1 MAVRRNGETGKG
13 RLRWKVVLLVGIGV
27 LGLVGASAVV
37 GQGGGNAPSQAAAST
52 PPAAPPP
59 APRPPTPYEKLP
71 PVLVRVGQKE
81 IKKEILLPILGNVE
95 GGTPKQEQLAV
106 EVAWMTAKGRAQ
118 HEVLYREAERR
129 GIEMAPEDRA
139 SVEALEKRQQQAQEV
154 VSQVGVDAADAIRQY
169 RETMHVKRLLE
180 QEIYD
185 KVEVSQAELRESYD
199 NSTEAYWHPETFRV
213 RRLLVAMNPAKGREH
228 MEATLKR
235 ALDLYRRARE
245 KNADFGAL
253 ARAHSEDALRS
264 KGGLVPEFELQNS
277 PFQDPRIIQLLRTLN
292 PGEVSFP
299 TYTEEGYLLVYMEKK
314 TPVRRMTLKEATP
327 LVRKS
332 LQYEKGAPAAM
343 KWAEEL
349 ERAASVELLI
359 PKPPSLDLPPAPSSP
374 GVP

>member
-1 MAVRRNGETGKG
+1 MAARRNGKTGTG
-13 RLRWKVVLLVGIGV
+13 RLRWKVVLLVGVGV
-27 LGLVGASAVV
+27 LGLAGAGAVV
-37 GQGGGNAPSQAAAST
+37 GKGSGSATSPSAST
-52 PPAAPPP
+52 TPATPPP

-154 VSQVGVDAADAIRQY
+154 VSQVGVDAADAIRHY

-185 KVEVSQAELRESYD
+185 KVQVSQAELQEAYEQ
-199 NSTEAYWHPETFRV
+199 STEAYWHPETFRV

-235 ALDLYRRARE
+235 ALELYRRARE

-264 KGGLVPEFELQNS
+264 KGGLLPEFDLQSS
-277 PFQDPRIIQLLRTLN
+277 PFQDPRLIQLLRTLN
-292 PGEVSFP
+292 PGEVSYP

-327 LVRKS
+327 LVRKA
-332 LQYEKGAPAAM
+332 LQYEKGAPDAM

-349 ERAASVELLI
+349 ERAAGVEVLI
-359 PKPPSLDLPPAPSSP
+359 PKPPSLDLPPAPPSP
-374 GVP
+374 GGP